1 MVFGFDL
8 VLGFLCSFPKS
19 WRPKA
24 GRTCGTPHRFWT
36 GAQVQIAS
44 AVTQPVASVQPPFDL
59 HRSSTKPCTNFF
71 PQYPPAISVPAYRV
85 VLSHSA
91 GHPYTQDFFQVL
103 FAPQSSMGIAWISR
117 CHRKTLLPLG
127 KKAHLQEMICSL
139 DAVDSRQPHLL
150 HQTIL
155 KSFKQPLDTP
165 FRLRTVGRDPFNP
178 QFVQGSPELRS
189 QRISPQLFGKRLRA
203 GLSKDA
209 VFIGVMGQGTSV
221 APYPSAK
228 RSQVLFCGVVLGEPS
243 PDATGGIIDH
253 GNQLASRTAV
263 L

>member
-1 MVFGFDL
+1 M
-8 VLGFLCSFPKS
+8 
-19 WRPKA
+19 R
-24 GRTCGTPHRFWT
+24 
-36 GAQVQIAS
+36 IARL
-44 AVTQPVASVQPPFDL
+44 TRNDREP
-59 HRSSTKPCTNFF
+59 
-71 PQYPPAISVPAYRV
+71 
-85 VLSHSA
+85 
-91 GHPYTQDFFQVL
+91 L
-103 FAPQSSMGIAWISR
+103 F
-117 CHRKTLLPLG
+117 PLG
-127 KKAHLQEMICSL
+127 EKAHLQEMIRSL

-189 QRISPQLFGKRLRA
+189 PRISPQLFGKRLRA

-228 RSQVLFCGVVLGEPS
+228 RLKVLFRGVMLGEPS

-253 GNQLASRTAV
+253 GNQLASWTAV
-263 L
+263 LQPAQG

>member
-1 MVFGFDL
+1 M
-8 VLGFLCSFPKS
+8 
-19 WRPKA
+19 
-24 GRTCGTPHRFWT
+24 
-36 GAQVQIAS
+36 QIAS

-189 QRISPQLFGKRLRA
+189 QRDLPAVVREAAAGRPFERCCFYRCNGPRDVRSAVPIRQTFAGSLRWCRA
-203 GLSKDA
+203 
-209 VFIGVMGQGTSV
+209 
-221 APYPSAK
+221 
-228 RSQVLFCGVVLGEPS
+228 R
-243 PDATGGIIDH
+243 
-253 GNQLASRTAV
+253 
-263 L
+263 